1 MPALSAAALAW
12 AVAVVGVVSPPAA
25 DGASAASDPQV
36 VFAEGMKL
44 FREAQDFQRA
54 EPTKRDQTRRRF
66 RAAAECFERLYNRGV
81 ISTELLT
88 NVANAYYFAGDLG
101 EAVLFYRRALLADP
115 GNQRAGDALEAI
127 RSQLPLRPPPPG
139 PAANLAETML
149 FWHHGTSFQMRRWIF
164 LLVFPCVWVCLALGL
179 WRPRPVRRLGVL
191 LAVIAAP
198 LAASLVYDAFASGA
212 QDDGVIVAETVGR
225 RGDHASYSPSHNEP
239 FPPGTEVT
247 VTESRVREGESWL
260 AVRLL
265 DGSESWVPADRVQR
279 LLPLS

>member
-1 MPALSAAALAW
+1 MPALSAAVLAW
-12 AVAVVGVVSPPAA
+12 ALAVAGAVSPGTA

-36 VFAEGMKL
+36 VFAEGMQL

-54 EPTKRDQTRRRF
+54 EPTKRDQARRRF
-66 RAAAECFERLYNRGV
+66 RAAAECFERLCNGGV

-101 EAVLFYRRALLADP
+101 KAVLFYRRALLADS
-115 GNQRAGDALEAI
+115 GNRSARDALEAI

-149 FWHHGTSFQMRRWIF
+149 FWHHGTSFQTRRWGF
-164 LLVFPCVWVCLALGL
+164 LLVFPCVWVCLGLGL
-179 WRPRPVRRLGVL
+179 WRPRPFRRLGLL
-191 LAVIAAP
+191 LALVAAS
-198 LAASLVYDAFASGA
+198 LAASLVCDTFASGA
-212 QDDGVIVAETVGR
+212 DDDGVIVAETVGR

-247 VTESRVREGESWL
+247 VTESRAREGETWL

-265 DGSESWVPADRVQR
+265 DGSESWVPADRVER
-279 LLPLS
+279 LLPPS

>member
-1 MPALSAAALAW
+1 MRAVSAAALAW
-12 AVAVVGVVSPPAA
+12 TLAVAASVSSGTADDAGAA
-25 DGASAASDPQV
+25 FDSQA
-36 VFAEGMKL
+36 VFAEATQL

-54 EPTKRDQTRRRF
+54 EPTERDQARRRF
-66 RAAAECFERLYNRGV
+66 RTAAEAFEQLYDRGV

-101 EAVLFYRRALLADP
+101 EAVLFYRRALLADS
-115 GNQRAGDALEAI
+115 GNRRARDALEAI

-149 FWHHGTSFQMRRWIF
+149 FWHHGTSFQMRRWGL
-164 LLVFPCVWVCLALGL
+164 LLVFPCAWLCLAVGL
-179 WRPRPVRRLGVL
+179 WRPRPFRRLGLL
-191 LAVIAAP
+191 LALIAAP
-198 LAASLVYDAFASGA
+198 LATSLGYDAFASGA
-212 QDDGVIVAETVGR
+212 NVDGVIVAETVGR

-247 VTESRVREGESWL
+247 VTETRAREGQTWL

-279 LLPLS
+279 LLPPS